1 MSESGQ
7 MLVMGLL
14 AFVVGLSGWLVP
26 YEWNVLR
33 LRRRYAAR
41 VPESVNRA
49 LPKVVG
55 AVLAV
60 LGAGLA
66 LHGAGL
72 I

>member
-7 MLVMGLL
+7 MLLMGLL
-14 AFVVGLSGWLVP
+14 AIAVGVSGWLVP

-49 LPKVVG
+49 LPKLVG
-55 AVLAV
+55 TILTV

-66 LHGAGL
+66 LHGAGML
-72 I
+72 

>member
-7 MLVMGLL
+7 MLLMGLL
-14 AFVVGLSGWLVP
+14 AIAVGASGWLVP
-26 YEWNVLR
+26 FEWNVLR
-33 LRRRYAAR
+33 LRRRYAR
-41 VPESVNRA
+41 LVPESVNRA

-55 AVLAV
+55 TVLAA